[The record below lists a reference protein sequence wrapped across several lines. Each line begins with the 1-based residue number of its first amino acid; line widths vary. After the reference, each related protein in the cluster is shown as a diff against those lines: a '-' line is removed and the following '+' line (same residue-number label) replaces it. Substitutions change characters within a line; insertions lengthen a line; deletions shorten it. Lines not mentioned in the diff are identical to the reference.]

1 MSNQNLYQ
9 PTAEELDAL
18 WEKGA
23 TRDNP
28 CLRPH
33 CKECTELKARRMAA
47 LLQII
52 NHAQQYQADTLARG
66 VTCIFCLSQVPT
78 AEAHLHQGKWVG
90 PCCWDERL
98 RTTA

>member
-1 MSNQNLYQ
+1 MGNQNLYQ

-18 WEKGA
+18 WEKGNDRE
-23 TRDNP
+23 TP
-28 CLRPH
+28 CSNTNCDKCR
-33 CKECTELKARRMAA
+33 ELQARRVAA

-52 NHAQQYQADTLARG
+52 EHAQQYQSGALGR
-66 VTCIFCLSQVPT
+66 VTCIFCHNQVST
-78 AEAHLHQGKWVG
+78 SEAHLHQGKWVG